1 LGVSPNRSQFWQAPE
16 SIKLTEIA
24 ARKSAKLPFPKF
36 LLSVPVE
43 LNDTHW
49 VGQYAVGVVNWN
61 SDEDS
66 DGIEVI

>member
-1 LGVSPNRSQFWQAPE
+1 
-16 SIKLTEIA
+16 LTEIA
-24 ARKSAKLPFPKF
+24 ARKSAKLPFPEF
-36 LLSVPVE
+36 LQSVPVE